1 MNQPKKIS
9 LFALILFALLLLSGV
24 IALGYTYLLFPT
36 LVPTYG
42 GGEPFYLDESNNYS
56 TQFPWY
62 ANTRLHIAIKAKD
75 TVDIYTDGSYVYSGI
90 DYELT
95 IAPKS
100 EVMIMLK
107 SNSPVSGRFTAR
119 QEIPRQMRVVALGLL
134 FLGLVATTLS
144 GAYRVWSQR

>member
-9 LFALILFALLLLSGV
+9 LFGLILSALLLLSGV

-36 LVPTYG
+36 LIPTYG

-62 ANTRLHIAIKAKD
+62 ANTRLHIAIKAND
-75 TVDIYTDGSYVYSGI
+75 TVDIYMDGSYVYSGTY
-90 DYELT
+90 YELT
-95 IAPKS
+95 IEPKA

-107 SNSPVSGRFTAR
+107 SSSSVSGRFTAR
-119 QEIPRQMRVVALGLL
+119 QEIPWEMRVVAFGLF
-134 FLGLVATTLS
+134 FLGLVATTLF
-144 GAYRVWSQR
+144 GAYRVLSQR